1 MVQLQEII
9 DEHFQE
15 GQPGPEEDDGD
26 YTDTG
31 MSRETRQ
38 HTIHIFLLTSL
49 THVFFFQIPRSLMS
63 PSMIPATRHLLSVC
77 MPYAI

>member
-15 GQPGPEEDDGD
+15 GQQGPEEDDAD

-31 MSRETRQ
+31 TLLLVGFADDPIYIFMSFCICLTRPCKSSVQ
-38 HTIHIFLLTSL
+38 
-49 THVFFFQIPRSLMS
+49 V
-63 PSMIPATRHLLSVC
+63 ANAVCLS
-77 MPYAI
+77 